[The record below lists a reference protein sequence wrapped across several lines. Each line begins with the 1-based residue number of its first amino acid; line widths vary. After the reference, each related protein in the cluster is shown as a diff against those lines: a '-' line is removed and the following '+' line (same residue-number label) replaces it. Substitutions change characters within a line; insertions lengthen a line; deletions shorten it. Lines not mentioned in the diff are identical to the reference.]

1 MGLVYTVGTSP
12 VSLAAEARRSALVV
26 TNRGQQS
33 ASFKIGDAGGTL
45 DVNNGVYLLQPGGT
59 LTIDTA
65 RAARMQ
71 LQGIALTGTT
81 TLAVQEIF

>member
-26 TNRGQQS
+26 TNRGLQP
-33 ASFKIGDAGGTL
+33 AAFKIGDAGGTL
-45 DVNNGVYLLQPGGT
+45 TWSNGVYLLQPGGT

-71 LQGIALTGTT
+71 LQAVAQTGTT